1 MAKRKLHS
9 NHKAHLNN
17 FKTDRTPRKSNP
29 NPMVSVT
36 HEYVE
41 NSTNKRLG
49 DFRFLDNNYSFSKN
63 NGTVSPELI
72 QLFNS
77 KGMQQ
82 RQEEVIR
89 KEDPDMLSYLKGWQS
104 PYGYAAWP
112 WVFHWMSRLRQ
123 EGFSPDR
130 TENISDYLLLNKREN
145 CLEESHLLGDEMMLN
160 KAEPI
165 YLAKDILNDFYRTD
179 LPSFDAVQNEVLPS
193 FILMLPK
200 NEISILDFNGVTSQP
215 ITRNTRAILV
225 VTNNCYRKRLRRHY
239 DEFLDIYSTEQKDAY
254 DWPSGRNAYKAE
266 SVIDSMR
273 KRLNDRLDPINYID
287 DERDSHMFESGFKML
302 ALDDKCGAV
311 FADFNWK
318 DGTKN
323 FEIFENDKTT
333 QFREDYKNRPNS
345 IKVTGSL
352 ADSYAGLIN
361 IVANT
366 ILTMSHHTEYVSVK
380 SPMTPRAT
388 GFSQV
393 GQEIPPQPTTWIGEG
408 YTSEKTRYEY
418 PEDHVP
424 VKGTSPRPHWRRGHQ
439 RWICQGPGRK
449 QRVLKWIKP
458 VYVNGAKAS

>member
-1 MAKRKLHS
+1 MTLGNRFLRNRKGAPRNSKRKPS
-9 NHKAHLNN
+9 
-17 FKTDRTPRKSNP
+17 RTPT
-29 NPMVSVT
+29 PMVSVS
-36 HEYVE
+36 HDYVE
-41 NSTNKRLG
+41 TSTNKRLG
-49 DFRFLDNNYSFSKN
+49 DFRFLDSDTRS
-63 NGTVSPELI
+63 VSPELV

-89 KEDPDMLSYLKGWQS
+89 KEEPDVLSYLKGWQS

-112 WVFHWMSRLRQ
+112 WVFHWISRLRQ
-123 EGFSPDR
+123 EGFSPTSLEDVSDR
-130 TENISDYLLLNKREN
+130 LLLNKREN
-145 CLEESHLLGDEMMLN
+145 CLEESHLLGDEMVLSR
-160 KAEPI
+160 AEPI
-165 YLAKDILNDFYRTD
+165 YLTKDILNDFYRTD

-200 NEISILDFNGVTSQP
+200 NEISIIDLGGREQE
-215 ITRNTRAILV
+215 IMRNTRAILV
-225 VTNNCYRKRLRRHY
+225 VTNNCYKKRLRKYY
-239 DEFLDIYSTEQKDAY
+239 DEILELYSTEQKDAY
-254 DWPSGRNAYKAE
+254 DWPSGRKAYKAE

-323 FEIFENDKTT
+323 FEIFESDKSK
-333 QFREDYKNRPNS
+333 QVNEDYRKRPNS
-345 IKVTGSL
+345 IEVTGSG
-352 ADSYAGLIN
+352 ADWYAGLIN